1 MIVDAATDM
10 EITGL
15 RYELTIEDVE
25 AFLDVRT

>member
-10 EITGL
+10 PIPGL